1 MIEENGL
8 EKICLSLKLWLSG
21 LVTSA
26 LGLVLAVL
34 SFGNRWDMFGISCL
48 LLFTGILVYV
58 MVPVYIRTTIE
69 GIYFKR
75 IVNNPVQQPILWSD
89 IENIYKAGESAGRG
103 GTNYYVYVVVK
114 DFQKYFPK
122 MRMKNNN
129 LATPILRLSV
139 SKRSNLEKNL
149 RELWRKYE

>member
-1 MIEENGL
+1 MIEES
-8 EKICLSLKLWLSG
+8 KIRKMCLSLKLCLSG
-21 LVTSA
+21 LFMIA
-26 LGLVLAVL
+26 LGLVIAVL

-48 LLFTGILVYV
+48 LLFIGILVYV
-58 MVPVYIRTTIE
+58 MVPVYIRTTTE
-69 GIYFKR
+69 GIYCKK
-75 IVNNPVQQPILWSD
+75 IVNNPIQQPILWSD

-139 SKRSNLEKNL
+139 SNRSNLEQNL